1 MSAPHALKGFMI
13 CRASFRSSAA
23 ALLLVATLG
32 LPQARRARA
41 AADPQPPSAVDN
53 PLTYDARALAMGGAG
68 TALGANGALALHNP
82 ALIEQVGQ
90 RSVTATFTPYFL
102 RLGAPFR
109 LANGQRLQ
117 AQSGL
122 LFGPFSQLG
131 MTIRLTNRV
140 SIGMLGFVT
149 AAAGGS
155 FAKVPLNSLSTEVP
169 PAIIGDAQVGQVA
182 GELLVPIAVAVVP
195 WLKLGGAYRITHA
208 WQLANLKSL
217 SGAAIS
223 DASLHGTSFTGWAAG
238 ALAHIG
244 STLRLG
250 LSYRSAVGMDMSGGV
265 TTHGTVTQTRGRTIP
280 KGFTVPHR
288 FKLGAAWRPPV
299 ARPLMLV
306 AEARLWLHHLANSR
320 ERLTAGGALGAEY
333 TLRHHISARAGYS
346 ISMQPTTDR
355 NARPFAVPP
364 GLGHGITLGAG
375 ISWSDWQFDGAVG
388 YVISGKTVQNL
399 PSAGSYLAQGAM
411 ASLSATYAM

>member
-1 MSAPHALKGFMI
+1 MLFFAPN
-13 CRASFRSSAA
+13 RSSFA
-23 ALLLVATLG
+23 ALLVIAALGWPPARVA
-32 LPQARRARA
+32 QAAT
-41 AADPQPPSAVDN
+41 DPQPPSAVDN

-131 MTIRLTNRV
+131 MSMRLTSRV
-140 SIGMLGFVT
+140 SMGMLAFVT

-169 PAIIGDAQVGQVA
+169 PAIVGDAQVGQVA
-182 GELLVPIAVAVVP
+182 GELLVPIAVAVTP

-244 STLRLG
+244 SSLRLG

-265 TTHGTVTQTRGRTIP
+265 TTYGTVAQTRGRTIP

-306 AEARLWLHHLANSR
+306 AEGRLWMHHLANAR

-333 TLRHHISARAGYS
+333 TLRYRFRARAGYS
-346 ISMQPTTDR
+346 ISMQPTTER

-364 GLGHGITLGAG
+364 GIGHGITVGGGLA
-375 ISWSDWQFDGAVG
+375 WSDWQFDAALG
-388 YVISGKTVQNL
+388 YVISAKTVVGM
-399 PSAGSYLAQGAM
+399 PSAGRYLVQGAL
-411 ASLSATYAM
+411 ASISATYAI